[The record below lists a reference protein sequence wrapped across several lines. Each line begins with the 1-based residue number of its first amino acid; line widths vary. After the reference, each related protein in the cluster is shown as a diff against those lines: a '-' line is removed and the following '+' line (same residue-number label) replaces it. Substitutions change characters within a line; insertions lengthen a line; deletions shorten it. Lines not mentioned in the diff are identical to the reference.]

1 MCRAIVAGESPTCLS
16 RDDIIRDDI
25 PMFGPPHMKSL
36 TLSPLFLS
44 PSLSDTND
52 DSNGDDENIRND
64 NKHSPSRARV
74 SPASSADDVITLAP
88 SNNVIRRR
96 SSASHAGRA
105 YVIVN
110 NAVCASL
117 TNGFGDNN
125 DVVVTSPKRAL
136 VPKAR
141 NSIVSDA
148 LPRVCSFDTVKN
160 SFVHKRASV
169 DNNAGGGVGLAGGRW
184 GELRGRLVTHGGSE
198 GHCLATLKKAG
209 NENGQGHAKSLSS
222 ACLLFKETAV

>member
-36 TLSPLFLS
+36 TLSPPFLS

-52 DSNGDDENIRND
+52 DDNGDDENIHTD
-64 NKHSPSRARV
+64 NKHSASHARV
-74 SPASSADDVITLAP
+74 SPVSSADDVIALAP

-96 SSASHAGRA
+96 SSASHAGGA

-110 NAVCASL
+110 SAICAPL
-117 TNGFGDNN
+117 ANGFGDNS
-125 DVVVTSPKRAL
+125 DVVVTPSKRAL
-136 VPKAR
+136 APRAR

-148 LPRVCSFDTVKN
+148 LPRVCSFEIVKN
-160 SFVHKRASV
+160 SIVNKRASV
-169 DNNAGGGVGLAGGRW
+169 DNNAGGSVGFGGGKW

-209 NENGQGHAKSLSS
+209 SENGQGHAKSLSS